1 MNRVIK
7 LAVLSVVMIA
17 ASVFA
22 APKSADAGYGYGYGY
37 GYRSYGYNNYY
48 RPYYAPVYVAPVYNY
63 GFCY

>member
-7 LAVLSVVMIA
+7 LAILSVVMIA

-37 GYRSYGYNNYY
+37 RSYNYNYY
-48 RPYYAPVYVAPVYNY
+48 RPYVAPVYYTPVYSY
-63 GFCY
+63 GYCY

>member
-37 GYRSYGYNNYY
+37 QSYGYNYNYY
-48 RPYYAPVYVAPVYNY
+48 RPYYAPTYYTPVYSY